1 VAVFVANES
10 GVTLDEPALAAL
22 ARHVLDALRVDP
34 LAELSVL
41 LVDVASMTRLHEKW
55 MGEPG
60 PTDVLAFPMDELA
73 SQADFAADAGE
84 DGAAEPTLLGDV
96 VLCPEVALAQA
107 REHGQDLDAEL
118 WMLATHGVLHLLG
131 FDHADAEEERVMFA
145 RQGELLESWRAG
157 RPA

>member
-1 VAVFVANES
+1 MAVFVANES
-10 GVTLDEPALAAL
+10 GVILNESALAAL
-22 ARHVLDALRVDP
+22 ARHVLNAMRVDP

-84 DGAAEPTLLGDV
+84 ETTPEPTLLGDV
-96 VLCPEVALAQA
+96 VLCPEVAQAQA
-107 REHGQDLDAEL
+107 REHGQDLDSEL

-145 RQGELLESWRAG
+145 RQGELLHSWQAAG
-157 RPA
+157 TS